1 MPHPPAD
8 DCESLR
14 SSARRTAEAGLADD
28 ASELYRKLL
37 SSRADDLEAL
47 NFLGIHAMAYG
58 RFPVAR
64 ELLERALLVA
74 PADGATRKNLG
85 ITLLQSGEPEAARQL
100 LLQAVADAPGFFTA
114 RLYLALAYERLGQPN
129 EALAE
134 YFRAITSAQSEGY
147 WLSPASTP
155 TGLRPVVEHA
165 TRFVRA
171 GHRRLLHAVLAPLH
185 ARHGRDAMARVDQCL
200 SGYLGEIACKPENP
214 AQRPTFLYFP
224 GLPEI
229 PILPRELFPWYEQME
244 ASTDAIRN
252 ELLAVLSADADLEPF
267 LGEPPPGMKS
277 DYLTTSRDDAKAQ
290 WDGLFF
296 HRHGR
301 RNEENC
307 QRCPATAAALEAA
320 PIVHIRDH
328 SPEGLFSVLGAG
340 SHILPHTGMT
350 NTRLVTHLPLLVPG
364 DCALRVADQRHDW
377 QQGRCVTFDDTFEHE
392 AWNNSDRTRVI
403 LLFDIWN
410 PHLTEIERI
419 ALTELVPAIGN
430 LTGEQ
435 IAG

>member
-1 MPHPPAD
+1 MPHSPTG

-14 SSARRTAEAGLADD
+14 SSARDAAEAGRADD
-28 ASELYRKLL
+28 AAMLYRKLL
-37 SSRADDLEAL
+37 GSRPDDLEAL
-47 NFLGIHAMAYG
+47 NFLGVHAMAHG
-58 RFPVAR
+58 WFPRAR
-64 ELLERALLVA
+64 EMLERALSIA
-74 PADGATRKNLG
+74 PTDGATRKNLG
-85 ITLLQSGEPEAARQL
+85 ITLLQSGEPEAARRL
-100 LLQAVADAPGFFTA
+100 LSQAVGSAPDFFTA
-114 RLYLALAYERLGQPN
+114 RLYLGLALERLGQPH

-134 YFRAITSAQSEGY
+134 YFRAIASAQAEGY

-155 TGLRPVVEHA
+155 AGLRPVVEHA
-165 TRFVRA
+165 SRFVRA

-185 ARHGRDAMARVDQCL
+185 ARHGRAAMARVDRCL
-200 SGYLGEIACKPENP
+200 DGYLGEVACKPGNP
-214 AQRPTFLYFP
+214 DQRPTFLYFP
-224 GLPEI
+224 GLPET
-229 PILPRELFPWYEQME
+229 PILSRELFPWYERME
-244 ASTDAIRN
+244 ASTDAIRE
-252 ELLAVLSADADLEPF
+252 ELLAVLAADADLEPF

-277 DYLTTSRDDAKAQ
+277 DYLASSRNGAKAQ

-307 QRCPATAAALEAA
+307 RRCPATAAALEAA
-320 PIVHIRDH
+320 PTVHIRDH
-328 SPEGLFSVLGAG
+328 SPEALFSVLGAG

-364 DCALRVADQRHDW
+364 DCSLRVADQRHDW

-410 PHLTEIERI
+410 PHLTGIERT
-419 ALTELVPAIGN
+419 ALAELVPAIAG

-435 IAG
+435 LAG